1 MKPIFLTRKQGDL
14 INLRHNSGKK
24 GAASGMPQK
33 GEKVPPF
40 LCSRRGAGSSRGLSS
55 VLAGQR
61 SKKKQCLNPDDAA
74 SGMATD

>member
-1 MKPIFLTRKQGDL
+1 MKPIFLTRRWGDL
-14 INLRHNSGKK
+14 ITLKHNGRKK

-33 GEKVPPF
+33 GEKGPPF
-40 LCSRRGAGSSRGLSS
+40 LCSRRGVGRSGGLSS

-74 SGMATD
+74 SGMATA